1 MPARVPRSR
10 PVRCGAGPTSA
21 HSIDRMLASACSV
34 PSTHE
39 QSCRGRRQ
47 CMTMTRSILRS
58 TRVVPDVR
66 VPRRLASQ
74 QPPSAA
80 RPGHADAGRIR
91 MGRNPASHWSA
102 RGGGAHSKWPGAG
115 HMLPRPRESLQHH
128 YLPGLGSLLPPRAS
142 PASSVHP
149 HCCPALSALRG
160 RNVDNCNSCLHAW
173 TGSVAWHRQPAW
185 HYSAGLVDCT
195 VCTARWRSIH
205 RSITVVG
212 LTGPGIDRRR
222 PARSTQTHTVGTR
235 LRWELAVRPEP

>member
-34 PSTHE
+34 HSTHE

-74 QPPSAA
+74 RPPSAA

-91 MGRNPASHWSA
+91 MGGNPASHWSA
-102 RGGGAHSKWPGAG
+102 RGGGAHSKWPGPGTCSLVRENLSSTTISLASALSCLRAPARPAAST
-115 HMLPRPRESLQHH
+115 HTAALPSLPCVAATWTTVTHVYMPGPDQ
-128 YLPGLGSLLPPRAS
+128 LPG
-142 PASSVHP
+142 
-149 HCCPALSALRG
+149 
-160 RNVDNCNSCLHAW
+160 
-173 TGSVAWHRQPAW
+173 TGSRH
-185 HYSAGLVDCT
+185 GI
-195 VCTARWRSIH
+195 TA
-205 RSITVVG
+205 
-212 LTGPGIDRRR
+212 LD
-222 PARSTQTHTVGTR
+222 
-235 LRWELAVRPEP
+235 